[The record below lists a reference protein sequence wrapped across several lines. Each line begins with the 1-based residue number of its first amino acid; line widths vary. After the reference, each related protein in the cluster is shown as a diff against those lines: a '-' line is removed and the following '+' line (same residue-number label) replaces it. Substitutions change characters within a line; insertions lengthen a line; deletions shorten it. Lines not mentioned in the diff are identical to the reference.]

1 MYKKITQFNTIE
13 LKDGVRVA
21 ITYSVF
27 REDGTLYSNNNKIS
41 YNLKYDD
48 NLKEKIEEL
57 FLYIIDNKLQ
67 DI

>member
-13 LKDGVRVA
+13 LEDGVRVA

-48 NLKEKIEEL
+48 NLKEKIDEL

-67 DI
+67 SV

>member
-21 ITYSVF
+21 ITYSIF

-48 NLKEKIEEL
+48 DLKEKIEEL
-57 FLYIIDNKLQ
+57 FLYIEDNKLQ
-67 DI
+67 SV

>member
-13 LKDGVRVA
+13 LEDGVRVA
-21 ITYSVF
+21 ITYSIF

-41 YNLKYDD
+41 YNLKYNDD
-48 NLKEKIEEL
+48 LKEKIEEL

-67 DI
+67 NV

>member
-13 LKDGVRVA
+13 LEDGVRVA